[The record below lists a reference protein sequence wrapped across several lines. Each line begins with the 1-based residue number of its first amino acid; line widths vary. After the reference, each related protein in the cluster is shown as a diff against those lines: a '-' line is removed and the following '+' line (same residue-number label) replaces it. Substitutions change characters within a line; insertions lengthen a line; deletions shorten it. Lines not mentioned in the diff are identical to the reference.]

1 MNKIILAL
9 AFILLCSFGANA
21 QLKVVSNGDVEA
33 SKELRVG
40 QDAGSSTAFVV
51 VGQNR
56 TAAGQ
61 AGFRFFAHPTTGNDF
76 DLGMFVNTAGQ
87 ARFQYEGSVRMAIDT
102 RTATDIRFRTNNLD
116 RMFVRANGQVDILGA
131 ATVNG
136 GVAVTSDRRL
146 KQNVKPY
153 TKGLNELMQ
162 IETKS
167 FEYNGKGG
175 TEKGA
180 YYIGTIAQELKEIV
194 PEFVSNHRVETTD
207 EEGVLLKEETFL
219 KVHDTQLKYLMINAI
234 QDQQAIIEEQN
245 KTIDSLIDRLEKL
258 ENSIASQDVTI
269 EGDDDISKLM
279 QNVPN
284 PFNGE
289 TQIDYKIAENFND
302 ASISVFDMRGALIK
316 TIDIQKAG
324 KGQINL
330 SALDLPSG
338 QYSYILNVNGELIDS
353 KKMVLTK

>member
-1 MNKIILAL
+1 
-9 AFILLCSFGANA
+9 
-21 QLKVVSNGDVEA
+21 
-33 SKELRVG
+33 
-40 QDAGSSTAFVV
+40 
-51 VGQNR
+51 
-56 TAAGQ
+56 
-61 AGFRFFAHPTTGNDF
+61 
-76 DLGMFVNTAGQ
+76 MFVNAVGQ
-87 ARFQYEGSVRMAIDT
+87 ARFQYDGTARLAIDT
-102 RTATDIRFRTNNLD
+102 RTATDIRFRTDNID

-136 GVAVTSDRRL
+136 GMAVTSDRRL
-146 KQNVKPY
+146 KQNIKPY

-162 IETKS
+162 IKTKS

-175 TEKGA
+175 TEEGA
-180 YYIGTIAQELKEIV
+180 FYIGTIAQELQEIV

-207 EEGVLLKEETFL
+207 EEGITLKEETFL

-234 QDQQAIIEEQN
+234 QDQQEIIEEQN
-245 KTIDSLIDRLEKL
+245 AKIDVLIERLEKL

-269 EGDDDISKLM
+269 QGEGNASKLL

-284 PFNGE
+284 PFDGE
-289 TQIDYKIAENFND
+289 TQIEYEIAEDFSK
-302 ASISVFDMRGALIK
+302 ASVSVFDMKGSLIK

-330 SALDLPSG
+330 STFDLPSG

-353 KKMVLTK
+353 KKMLLIK